1 MNEYDSDKIS
11 DLMQSANFVRS
22 KTLVDVDCI
31 IFNTCHIREK
41 STEKVYSGIGKIKKL
56 NRYKKKPIFVLAG
69 CIAQAQGEEIFK
81 RTNYVDIIVGPQS
94 YHRLPEQI
102 KNFAER
108 KENFLDTNFELI
120 EKFDTLNNLKSSRKS
135 KISEFLT
142 IQEGCDKFCSFCVVP
157 YTRGAEFS
165 RSFNSIINEA
175 KKLSDNG
182 VREIVLLGQN
192 VSAYKFIDGNKIYKL
207 ANLLDE
213 ISKINSIY
221 RIRFTTSH
229 PNDADQE
236 LIEAFKYQKKLMPQ
250 FHLPIQSGSNKILK
264 LMNRKHTREYYLD
277 LISRFKEVN
286 SEIEF
291 SSDFI
296 IGFPGEEEKDFQDT
310 LDIIKRVKFIN
321 SYSFIYSQRP
331 GTPAV
336 DRDQISLHICKDRL
350 MKLQTLLGD
359 IQVNNS
365 KKLIGKKV
373 EVLAENKT
381 KTLGQFFG
389 RSRFM
394 HSVFFN
400 SKNSNPG
407 DLVYI
412 EITSCNSKNLFGILQ
427 KEEALVK

>member
-11 DLMQSANFVRS
+11 DLMQSVNFVRS
-22 KTLVDVDCI
+22 ETLEDVDCI

-41 STEKVYSGIGKIKKL
+41 ATEKVYSDIGKIKKL
-56 NRYKKKPIFVLAG
+56 NRSKKKPIFVLAG

-81 RTNYVDIIVGPQS
+81 RTNYVDIVVGPQS
-94 YHRLPEQI
+94 YHRLPKQI
-102 KNFAER
+102 KNFVER
-108 KENFLDTNFELI
+108 KENFFDTNFKLI
-120 EKFDTLNNLKSSRKS
+120 EKFDTFDNLKSSRKS
-135 KISEFLT
+135 KTSEFLT

-192 VSAYKFIDGNKIYKL
+192 VSAYKFIDGNKTYKL
-207 ANLLDE
+207 ANLIDE

-229 PNDADQE
+229 PNDMDQE

-250 FHLPIQSGSNKILK
+250 LHLPIQSGSNKILK

-277 LISRFKEVN
+277 LIARFKEVN

-310 LDIIKRVKFIN
+310 LDIINRVKFIN

-336 DRDQISLHICKDRL
+336 DRDQISLDICKDRL

-359 IQVNNS
+359 IQVNNGN
-365 KKLIGKKV
+365 KLIGKKV

-381 KTLGQFFG
+381 KTVDQFFG
-389 RSRFM
+389 RSKFM
-394 HSVFFN
+394 HSIFFN

-407 DLVYI
+407 DLVDI

-427 KEEALVK
+427 KEKALI

>member
-11 DLMQSANFVRS
+11 DLMQSVNFVRS
-22 KTLVDVDCI
+22 ETLEDVDCI

-41 STEKVYSGIGKIKKL
+41 ATEKVYSDIGKIKKL
-56 NRYKKKPIFVLAG
+56 NRSKKKPIFVLAG

-81 RTNYVDIIVGPQS
+81 RTNYVDIVVGPQS
-94 YHRLPEQI
+94 YHRLPKQI
-102 KNFAER
+102 KNFVER
-108 KENFLDTNFELI
+108 KENFSDTNFKLI
-120 EKFDTLNNLKSSRKS
+120 EKFDTFDNLKSSRKS
-135 KISEFLT
+135 KTSEFLT

-192 VSAYKFIDGNKIYKL
+192 VSAYKFIDGNKTYKL
-207 ANLLDE
+207 ANLIDE

-229 PNDADQE
+229 PNDMDQE

-250 FHLPIQSGSNKILK
+250 LHLPIQSGSNKILK

-277 LISRFKEVN
+277 LIARFKEVN

-310 LDIIKRVKFIN
+310 LDIINRVKFIN

-336 DRDQISLHICKDRL
+336 DRDQISLDICKDRL

-359 IQVNNS
+359 IQVNNGN
-365 KKLIGKKV
+365 KLIGKKV

-381 KTLGQFFG
+381 KTVDQFFG
-389 RSRFM
+389 RSKFM
-394 HSVFFN
+394 HSIFFN

-407 DLVYI
+407 DLVDI

-427 KEEALVK
+427 KEKALV

>member
-1 MNEYDSDKIS
+1 
-11 DLMQSANFVRS
+11 
-22 KTLVDVDCI
+22 VDVDCI

-41 STEKVYSGIGKIKKL
+41 ATEKVYSDIGKIKKL
-56 NRYKKKPIFVLAG
+56 YRSKKKPIFVLAG

-81 RTNYVDIIVGPQS
+81 RTNYVDIVIGPQS

-108 KENFLDTNFELI
+108 KENFSDTNFELI

-135 KISEFLT
+135 KTSEFLT

-192 VSAYKFIDGNKIYKL
+192 VSTYKFIDGNKIYKL
-207 ANLLDE
+207 ANLIDE

-229 PNDADQE
+229 PNDIDQE

-250 FHLPIQSGSNKILK
+250 LHLPIQSGSNKILK
-264 LMNRKHTREYYLD
+264 LMNRKYTREYYLN

-310 LDIIKRVKFIN
+310 LDIIKKVKFIN

-331 GTPAV
+331 GTQAF
-336 DRDQISLHICKDRL
+336 DRDQISLDICKDRL
-350 MKLQTLLGD
+350 MKLQTLLGG

-381 KTLGQFFG
+381 KTPGQFFG
-389 RSRFM
+389 RSKFM
-394 HSVFFN
+394 HSIFFN

-407 DLVYI
+407 DLVDI
-412 EITSCNSKNLFGILQ
+412 EITSCNRKNLFGILQ
-427 KEEALVK
+427 KEEALV

>member
-1 MNEYDSDKIS
+1 
-11 DLMQSANFVRS
+11 
-22 KTLVDVDCI
+22 
-31 IFNTCHIREK
+31 
-41 STEKVYSGIGKIKKL
+41 
-56 NRYKKKPIFVLAG
+56 
-69 CIAQAQGEEIFK
+69 
-81 RTNYVDIIVGPQS
+81 
-94 YHRLPEQI
+94 LPEQI

-108 KENFLDTNFELI
+108 KENFSDTNFELI

-135 KISEFLT
+135 KTSEFLT

-207 ANLLDE
+207 VNLIDE

-229 PNDADQE
+229 LYDIDQE

-250 FHLPIQSGSNKILK
+250 LHLPIQSGSNKILE

-277 LISRFKEVN
+277 LISRLKEVN

-336 DRDQISLHICKDRL
+336 DRDQISLDICKDRL

-381 KTLGQFFG
+381 KTPGQFFG
-389 RSRFM
+389 RSKFM
-394 HSVFFN
+394 HSIFFN

-407 DLVYI
+407 DLVDI
-412 EITSCNSKNLFGILQ
+412 EITSCNRKNLFGVLQ
-427 KEEALVK
+427 KEEVLV